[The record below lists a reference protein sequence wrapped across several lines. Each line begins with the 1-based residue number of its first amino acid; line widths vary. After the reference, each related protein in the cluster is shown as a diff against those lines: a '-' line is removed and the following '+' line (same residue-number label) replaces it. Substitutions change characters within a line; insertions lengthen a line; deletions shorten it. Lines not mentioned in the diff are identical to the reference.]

1 MLASRAFSMHGAK
14 MQSNRAIVTEIAG
27 TTRDVIEANV
37 TIEGIPV
44 TLLDTAGVRE
54 TNDVIEKIGVERSEA
69 AAMGSDVIIMTVS
82 AADGWTDDDKRLA
95 ERINMNLRSTCS
107 AIPIILV
114 INKIDCAP
122 SISMAHFAHGSDIFK
137 KKVQTSAVS
146 GKGILELEKAVLE
159 VRGLEPISLGGR
171 RWTINQR
178 QLEQLIRTQ
187 EAFSRLKL
195 SITDGLP
202 LDFWTIDLREAA
214 LALGEISGS
223 DISEEVLSN
232 IFSKF
237 CIGK

>member
-1 MLASRAFSMHGAK
+1 
-14 MQSNRAIVTEIAG
+14 
-27 TTRDVIEANV
+27 
-37 TIEGIPV
+37 
-44 TLLDTAGVRE
+44 
-54 TNDVIEKIGVERSEA
+54 
-69 AAMGSDVIIMTVS
+69 
-82 AADGWTDDDKRLA
+82 
-95 ERINMNLRSTCS
+95 
-107 AIPIILV
+107 
-114 INKIDCAP
+114 
-122 SISMAHFAHGSDIFK
+122 MAHFAHGSDIFK

-146 GKGILELEKAVLE
+146 GKGILGLEKAVLE